1 MAIDFATFNRV
12 LPLVAA
18 ARFPVLMR
26 GRHGIGKSE
35 SVYQFA
41 QMINLPV
48 VERRASQMTEG
59 DLLGMPSPEQ
69 VEVNGTNAATLR
81 PFAWLIRACTEP
93 VVLFIDE
100 IDRATME
107 VRQGFFQLCDSRTVG
122 DWRLHPDTVIV
133 AAVNGGEHGSHYQV
147 GEMDPA
153 ELDRYT
159 CFDLAP
165 SVEDWI
171 SYGSGNGTSSEQVSV
186 AFQAARDSFDSFKAS
201 QKVPVDSMIVDFIR
215 HNPNHLEHSD
225 TFEPN
230 KVYPSRR
237 SWKRFSDTC
246 SAASLLD
253 DAKSNRGL
261 IATLAT
267 AFVGLEASVAF
278 TDFAVNYE
286 RQVTVED
293 IIDRGQFDK
302 IATYGVAEHTAFV
315 DKVKNSNILKNRL
328 NAVQIQNIA
337 NWTVRLPSEVAMVL
351 FMAIPNTGNAHG
363 AANLVD
369 IYATT
374 ADNGLLVKD
383 YITSII

>member
-1 MAIDFATFNRV
+1 MAIDFVTFNRV

-69 VEVNGTNAATLR
+69 VEVNGTSAATLR

-186 AFQAARDSFDSFKAS
+186 AFQTARDSFDSFKAN

-225 TFEPN
+225 AFEPN

-293 IIDRGQFDK
+293 IIERGQFDK

-328 NAVQIQNIA
+328 TPVQVQNIA

-351 FMAIPNTGNAHG
+351 FMAIPNTGNTNG

-374 ADNGLLVKD
+374 ADNGMLVKD

>member
-1 MAIDFATFNRV
+1 MAIDFVTFNRV

-69 VEVNGTNAATLR
+69 VEVNGTSAATLR

-171 SYGSGNGTSSEQVSV
+171 AYGSGNGAKAEQVSGAFQNARV
-186 AFQAARDSFDSFKAS
+186 AFDTFKS
-201 QKVPVDSMIVDFIR
+201 EQKTPVDSMIVDFIR
-215 HNPNHLEHSD
+215 HNPNHLEHTD
-225 TFEPN
+225 AFEPN

-246 SAASLLD
+246 SAAGLLD
-253 DAKSNRGL
+253 DAKMNRGT

-293 IIDRGQFDK
+293 IIDNGNFDK
-302 IATYGVAEHTAFV
+302 IANFGISEHTSFV
-315 DKVKNSNILKNRL
+315 DKVKNHKVLKSALTPNQ
-328 NAVQIQNIA
+328 VQNIA
-337 NWTVRLPSEVAMVL
+337 NWIVRLPSEVAMVL
-351 FMAIPNTGNAHG
+351 LTAIPTIGGNFG
-363 AANLVD
+363 AQNLVA
-369 IYATT
+369 IYGCQTDKGT
-374 ADNGLLVKD
+374 KVQE
-383 YITSII
+383 YITTII

>member
-1 MAIDFATFNRV
+1 MAIDFVTFNRV

-69 VEVNGTNAATLR
+69 VEVNGTSAATLR

-171 SYGSGNGTSSEQVSV
+171 SYGSGNGAKAEQVSTSFQSARV
-186 AFQAARDSFDSFKAS
+186 AFDTFKS
-201 QKVPVDSMIVDFIR
+201 EQKTPVDSMIVDFIR
-215 HNPNHLEHSD
+215 HNPNHLEHTD
-225 TFEPN
+225 AFEPN

-246 SAASLLD
+246 SSAGLLD
-253 DAKSNRGL
+253 DAKSNRGM

-293 IIDRGQFDK
+293 IIDNGNFDK
-302 IATYGVAEHTAFV
+302 IANFGISEHTAFV
-315 DKVKNSNILKNRL
+315 DKVKNHKILKSAL
-328 NAVQIQNIA
+328 NPTQVQNVA
-337 NWTVRLPSEVAMVL
+337 NWIVRLPSEVAMVL
-351 FMAIPNTGNAHG
+351 LTAIPTIGGNFG
-363 AANLVD
+363 ATNLVA
-369 IYATT
+369 IYGCQT
-374 ADNGLLVKD
+374 DKGSKVQE
-383 YITSII
+383 YITSIV

>member
-186 AFQAARDSFDSFKAS
+186 AFQTARDSFDSFKAN

-225 TFEPN
+225 AFEPN

-293 IIDRGQFDK
+293 IIERGQFDK

-328 NAVQIQNIA
+328 TPAQVQNIA

-351 FMAIPNTGNAHG
+351 FMAIPNTGNTNG

-374 ADNGLLVKD
+374 ADNGMLVKD